1 MRFLYY
7 LITATFNV
15 YTAIVFVDLILSWF
29 PILSLYRVREWTGRL
44 TEPLLAPIRR
54 FVPSALGLDFSPA
67 ILLIILNLLEKLLLT
82 LLFWFA

>member
-29 PILSLYRVREWTGRL
+29 PIRSLYRLREWTGRL

-54 FVPSALGLDFSPA
+54 IVPTALGLDFSPA
-67 ILLIILNLLEKLLLT
+67 ILLILLNLVEKLLLT

>member
-29 PILSLYRVREWTGRL
+29 PIRSLYRLREWTSRL

-54 FVPSALGLDFSPA
+54 VIPTALGLDFSPA
-67 ILLIILNLLEKLLLT
+67 ILLILINLLEKLLLT

>member
-29 PILSLYRVREWTGRL
+29 PIRSLYRLREWTSRL

-54 FVPSALGLDFSPA
+54 VIPTALGLDFSPA
-67 ILLIILNLLEKLLLT
+67 ILLILINLMEKLLLT